1 MPLTKRHLR
10 RFLQIF
16 LIVILGGSLL
26 LGGAFLWLRQNAD
39 SLLRGWLDGLSAETG
54 LSFSV
59 GYIEVGMQPMPV
71 LAADYLTVSGRNVHF
86 AVTKAVLSPDYA
98 ALLKGSFKVST
109 LFLHRPEL
117 VLELEGA
124 IAGDGATAMQPI
136 AIPPELTDASLA
148 VTDGHAVLSAPDASL
163 YLKGLSCR
171 IGALD
176 GNSLRGRV
184 QLDYGRATLKNWPV
198 LEAEALK
205 VEGTSS
211 LLSFFKADGPRLSL
225 SAVVRCRPWLE
236 MVGVEAELK
245 GTSSGWNA
253 LADLSGKFS
262 EKGVMIPFSV
272 KGIVSGSDPASPL
285 ALSGVSLRLG
295 RDSGVLNGKLSLSEG
310 SLEGRL
316 DVRRVSLTEWFGF
329 ARGLPPGLQKSLDSV
344 TDGHIAFR
352 LDGKGLS
359 ANHVEA
365 RCAGAFF
372 SGTGGVADWKNPVIA
387 LDMKSPHVV
396 LDDAIPEAV
405 GVLPAEPVYLHSPL
419 TPQESS
425 PYVQGETY
433 LGYDIRLR
441 ADAVDYGPLL
451 VEDAR
456 VAITPGKMDEKGM
469 EDVLLKGEARFYGG
483 SFKGNLILGSA
494 PELPYAISAEFKN
507 VDGKGVGNALTVLPL
522 RSGRW
527 AAQASVMS
535 VGRELKPFLD
545 NLRGTAWVQGSGG
558 AIVFP
563 GNSFSLPF
571 TSLRADLGLR
581 SGAWKKACLGLDGQW
596 KAKLEDKDVSL
607 KAGLSGMLWFGD
619 GGTGAGGLDFSNAPG
634 TFAAML
640 GAKLCGLST
649 PLQAEGKGRF
659 SCNGRNRTVSFTQSD
674 IRVLGGAFS
683 GQGSVRFAKG
693 GPSFQGEGDFAFG
706 DVKKTAQLITGRK
719 AELPSWLSKLAL
731 HARFK
736 GSKDSV
742 TLSGIRMMIDKST
755 VTGSLSVVI
764 RKAPRLEA
772 DLAVDSCNLDR
783 WLGDAG
789 REGKKHDSGRRL
801 DFSALKGVTA
811 GGALSLA
818 NVVFKRLR
826 FTNVKIPF
834 SLRGETL
841 ECRHVTGQ
849 FYGGPL
855 QAKAVV
861 GLSSGVDL
869 KAEFSAG
876 NVSLAG
882 LSRDRMRTTHLE
894 GTADASGRIS
904 AVMSTTSQWPHALN
918 GSWKC
923 RLRAGSFQRMK
934 ENGEK
939 KGKPTEISRLEASG
953 VFEKGVMRSRNILMT
968 GKGLQVDG
976 GGWLDMD
983 KETLDCN
990 FNVNLKGLPNFPLR
1004 IYGSLDKPKT
1014 SIGAGTLILN
1024 AIGSLGQ
1031 GIIDLFGGILS
1042 LFIP

>member
-1 MPLTKRHLR
+1 MSLTKRHLR
-10 RFLQIF
+10 RFLKTI
-16 LIVILGGSLL
+16 LIVILGGSIL
-26 LGGAFLWLRQNAD
+26 LGGGGLWLRQNAD

-54 LSFSV
+54 LTFSV

-71 LAADYLTVSGRNVHF
+71 LAVDYLTVSGKNVHF
-86 AVTKAVLSPDYA
+86 AVSKAVLSPDFA
-98 ALLKGSFKVST
+98 ALLKGSLKVST
-109 LFLHRPEL
+109 LSLHRPEL
-117 VLELEGA
+117 ALELDGPIAAGGA
-124 IAGDGATAMQPI
+124 AAKPSI
-136 AIPPELTDASLA
+136 AIPPELADARLA

-184 QLDYGRATLKNWPV
+184 RLDYGRAALKNWPV

-205 VEGTSS
+205 MEGKSP
-211 LLSFFKADGPRLSL
+211 LLSFFKSDGPRLSL

-236 MVGVEAELK
+236 KMGVKAELE
-245 GTSSGWNA
+245 GTSSSWKA
-253 LADLSGKFS
+253 LADLSGELN
-262 EKGVMIPFSV
+262 EKGSMIPFSV
-272 KGIVSGSDPASPL
+272 KGAVSGSDTASPL

-295 RDSGVLNGKLSLSEG
+295 GDSGVLNGMLSLPEG
-310 SLEGRL
+310 VLEGRM

-344 TDGHIAFR
+344 TDGHIDFR
-352 LDGKGLS
+352 LDGAGLAAS
-359 ANHVEA
+359 HVEA

-372 SGTGGVADWKNPVIA
+372 SGTGGVADWKNPVIS
-387 LDMKSPHVV
+387 LDMRSPHVV
-396 LDDAIPEAV
+396 LGDAIPEAV
-405 GVLPAEPVYLHSPL
+405 GVLPAEPVYAHSPL
-419 TPQESS
+419 TPKESS

-433 LGYDIRLR
+433 LGYDIRLA

-483 SFKGNLILGSA
+483 SFKGQLILGSA
-494 PELPYAISAEFKN
+494 PELPYAISAELKN

-527 AAQASVMS
+527 AAQASVTS

-545 NLRGTAWVQGSGG
+545 NLRGAAWVQGNGG

-563 GNSFSLPF
+563 GDAFRLPF
-571 TSLRADLGLR
+571 TSFRADLALR

-607 KAGLSGMLWFGD
+607 NAGLSGMLWFGD

-634 TFAAML
+634 TFAATL
-640 GAKLCGLST
+640 GTKLCGLPE
-649 PLQAEGKGRF
+649 PLRTEGKGRF
-659 SCNGRNRTVSFTQSD
+659 SCNGRKRTVSFTQSD
-674 IRVLGGAFS
+674 VHALGMAFS

-693 GPSFQGEGDFAFG
+693 GPSFQGEGDLAFL
-706 DVKKTAQLITGRK
+706 DLKKTVHLVTGRK
-719 AELPSWLSKLAL
+719 AELPAWLSKLAL

-736 GSKDSV
+736 GSKEAV
-742 TLSGIRMMIDKST
+742 TLSGMRTKIDNST
-755 VTGSLSVVI
+755 VTGSLSAVM
-764 RKAPRLEA
+764 RKEPRLEF

-783 WLGDAG
+783 WFGGAG
-789 REGKKHDSGRRL
+789 GEGKKHEPGRKL

-811 GGALSLA
+811 GGTLSLSS
-818 NVVFKRLR
+818 VVFKRLR
-826 FTNVKIPF
+826 FTNVKIPL
-834 SLRGETL
+834 SLRGGTL
-841 ECRHVTGQ
+841 ECRHFTGQ
-849 FYGGPL
+849 FYGGPM

-876 NVSLAG
+876 SVSLSG
-882 LSRDRMRTTHLE
+882 LSRDRMRTTSLD
-894 GTADASGRIS
+894 GTAEASGRIS
-904 AVMSTTSQWPHALN
+904 AVMTTTAQWPHALN

-939 KGKPTEISRLEASG
+939 KGKPTEFSRLEASG
-953 VFEKGVMRSRNILMT
+953 VFDKGVMRSRNLLMT

-990 FNVNLKGLPNFPLR
+990 FNVNMKGLPNFPLR
-1004 IYGSLDKPKT
+1004 IHGSLDKPKT

-1024 AIGSLGQ
+1024 AIGGIGQ
-1031 GIIDLFGGILS
+1031 GIIDLFAGIIGIFS
-1042 LFIP
+1042 P